1 VGATGLT
8 GATGPTGATGTE
20 GSFASTQT
28 IVSGST
34 YSPSSTDVGKM
45 IQLTNT
51 GAINITVNTGL
62 GLTAGQGIDFMRYGV
77 PGTGA
82 GTVTFNGTA
91 TIYGTPAL
99 TLRAQ
104 YSSATLFCVSTNT
117 YVLIGDLG

>member
-1 VGATGLT
+1 
-8 GATGPTGATGTE
+8 
-20 GSFASTQT
+20 
-28 IVSGST
+28 
-34 YSPSSTDVGKM
+34 M

-62 GLTAGQGIDFMRYGV
+62 GLTAGQSIDFMRYGV
-77 PGTGA
+77 PGSGA
-82 GTVTFNGTA
+82 GTVTFTGTA